1 MVEQL
6 VARKGFALATHQK
19 EEHLQ
24 LIRGKCKRLFSAEKL
39 LLITRK
45 AQISDGNIPVR
56 RISASFHL
64 YAAKKRFNAHQEN
77 RRAKRLGQ
85 IVVPALQNTVDVIV
99 FGILCRQKNDGNTV
113 PLTDKTAAGKS
124 VGPGH
129 HNIQNNKIG
138 ASFKK
143 RA

>member
-1 MVEQL
+1 MGEQL
-6 VARKGFALATHQK
+6 IARKGLALATHQK

-24 LIRGKCKRLFSAEKL
+24 LIRGKRKRFFSAEKL

-45 AQISDGNIPVR
+45 AQISNGNIPVR
-56 RISASFHL
+56 RIYASFHL
-64 YAAKKRFNAHQEN
+64 HAAKKRFNTHQEN

-85 IVVPALQNTVDVIV
+85 IVVTALQNTVDIV
-99 FGILCRQKNDGNTV
+99 VFSILCRQKNDGSAI
-113 PLTDKTAAGKS
+113 LFTDEAAAGKS
-124 VGPGH
+124 VGSGH

-143 RA
+143 RS